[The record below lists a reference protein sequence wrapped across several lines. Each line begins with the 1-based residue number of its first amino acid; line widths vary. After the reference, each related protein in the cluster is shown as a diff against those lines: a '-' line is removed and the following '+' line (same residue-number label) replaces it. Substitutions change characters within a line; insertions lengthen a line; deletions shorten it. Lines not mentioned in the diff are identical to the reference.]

1 MPWWKFWAE
10 DDPDGS
16 KTDYYDEG
24 VALVRQERFHDALTS
39 FRLALRDK
47 PNDPATYEQ
56 IAVVYTHI
64 GLIDEAIRSYREA
77 LEIRPR
83 SPSAHYGVAFLLLRE
98 GSTEAAVDHLKKFL
112 SSDQANWDEDRHVQ
126 YAQTTLANLIGE
138 RPESG
143 EKTAADEAAAQAPAE
158 DPADEAA
165 TQDPAE
171 DPADEAATQDP
182 PASGEESEEPTGG

>member
-10 DDPDGS
+10 DDPDGNRP
-16 KTDYYDEG
+16 DYYDEG

-47 PNDPATYEQ
+47 PDDPATLEQ

-77 LEIRPR
+77 LEIRPG
-83 SPSAHYGVAFLLLRE
+83 SPSAHYGIAFLLLRE
-98 GSTEAAVDHLKKFL
+98 GATDAAVDHLKKFL
-112 SSDQANWDEDRHVQ
+112 SSDRANWDEDRHVQ

-138 RPESG
+138 RPESRDRTAA
-143 EKTAADEAAAQAPAE
+143 ERPPAEAPSEDPVEAADEPVK
-158 DPADEAA
+158 PADEAA
-165 TQDPAE
+165 
-171 DPADEAATQDP
+171 
-182 PASGEESEEPTGG
+182 SGEETGEPAGG